1 MEEKN
6 TIGRILAID
15 TGSTSTKVGYFV
27 DGKLLFEEKLIH
39 SAEEIGRFK
48 HVMDQDKLRRDAIM
62 GFLQKKGI
70 ALQDLDIIM
79 ARGGLFAPV
88 RTGVYRVN
96 RDMRDVLLTCRD
108 GTHACNLSAVIADD
122 ISELVNEVRHEKG
135 LPAPFGLCH
144 AYIADPPMADEML
157 PECRLGGIPEFP
169 RRAFFHA
176 LNSRA
181 TVKQY
186 LRDHGH
192 KENDVTAIV
201 AHMGGGITV
210 TLHRNG
216 QVIDTNNGLGGDGPF
231 TPERAGTCPAFP
243 LIEMCFSGQYT
254 EGEVKKKILG
264 KGGAVAYFGTN
275 DLKIIEDRAL
285 AGDAD
290 CETFLNAYCLNIA
303 KYIASEAATVE
314 GKVDV
319 ILLTGGTANSKS
331 LCEAIRRRHR
341 PRRGLT
347 EQLHKH
353 LFRQVR
359 NQAADVLR
367 KRLPRRFGRVRYRN
381 VHQVIRPTERS
392 VLPALV
398 RKVGT
403 VIDPFNITDNHLHS
417 HLQPRHQ
424 RIQGRLFQ
432 AGERPQLPGGH
443 FPFPGDGIHHHP
455 LHPFRAILFLRPPPG
470 HQFQRNFP

>member
-1 MEEKN
+1 M
-6 TIGRILAID
+6 
-15 TGSTSTKVGYFV
+15 
-27 DGKLLFEEKLIH
+27 
-39 SAEEIGRFK
+39 
-48 HVMDQDKLRRDAIM
+48 
-62 GFLQKKGI
+62 
-70 ALQDLDIIM
+70 
-79 ARGGLFAPV
+79 
-88 RTGVYRVN
+88 
-96 RDMRDVLLTCRD
+96 
-108 GTHACNLSAVIADD
+108 
-122 ISELVNEVRHEKG
+122 NEVRYEKG
-135 LPAPFGLCH
+135 IPAPFGLCH

-254 EGEVKKKILG
+254 ESEVKKKILG

-275 DLKIIEDRAL
+275 DLKVIEDRAL
-285 AGDAD
+285 AGDVD

-319 ILLTGGTANSKS
+319 ILLTGGTANSKP
-331 LCEAIRRRHR
+331 LCEAIRRRVAFIAPVEVYAGEHELNSLAENGYNVLAGTVR
-341 PRRGLT
+341 IRRSPARLA
-347 EQLHKH
+347 EQLHQ
-353 LFRQVR
+353 RPVRDIR
-359 NQAADVLR
+359 NQAADLFR
-367 KRLPRRFGRVRYRN
+367 KRLPGGFGRIRN
-381 VHQVIRPTERS
+381 CYIHQVIRPAERS
-392 VLPALV
+392 VLPAFIS
-398 RKVGT
+398 KVGPI
-403 VIDPFNITDNHLHS
+403 IDSFNIADNHLRI

-424 RIQGRLFQ
+424 RIQGRFFET
-432 AGERPQLPGGH
+432 AERPQLLGGH
-443 FPFPGDGIHHHP
+443 LPFAGNGIHHHP
-455 LHPFRAILFLRPPPG
+455 LHPFRAIFFLRPPPG
-470 HQFQRNFP
+470 HQFTVPPDGRECAFPTAEEFPVNDFPGIHHIHLPVPRAQGFFGKPAFPRRQVLDGKTGNRVGKERDDAQPPDGGEHRLGSCHRCDRKVYAPHYLRYFR

>member
-1 MEEKN
+1 MEENN

-62 GFLQKKGI
+62 GFLQKQGI

-122 ISELVNEVRHEKG
+122 ISELVNEVRHDKG

-216 QVIDTNNGLGGDGPF
+216 PTAWAETAPSPRNAPAPARPSRSSKCASAAS
-231 TPERAGTCPAFP
+231 TPR
-243 LIEMCFSGQYT
+243 
-254 EGEVKKKILG
+254 VK
-264 KGGAVAYFGTN
+264 
-275 DLKIIEDRAL
+275 
-285 AGDAD
+285 
-290 CETFLNAYCLNIA
+290 
-303 KYIASEAATVE
+303 S
-314 GKVDV
+314 
-319 ILLTGGTANSKS
+319 
-331 LCEAIRRRHR
+331 
-341 PRRGLT
+341 
-347 EQLHKH
+347 
-353 LFRQVR
+353 
-359 NQAADVLR
+359 R
-367 KRLPRRFGRVRYRN
+367 KRFWGKAV
-381 VHQVIRPTERS
+381 QWPTS
-392 VLPALV
+392 AP
-398 RKVGT
+398 T
-403 VIDPFNITDNHLHS
+403 T
-417 HLQPRHQ
+417 
-424 RIQGRLFQ
+424 
-432 AGERPQLPGGH
+432 
-443 FPFPGDGIHHHP
+443 
-455 LHPFRAILFLRPPPG
+455 
-470 HQFQRNFP
+470 

>member
-1 MEEKN
+1 M
-6 TIGRILAID
+6 
-15 TGSTSTKVGYFV
+15 GYFV

-39 SAEEIGRFK
+39 TAEEVGRFK
-48 HVMDQDKLRRDAIM
+48 HVMDQDKMRRDAIM
-62 GFLQKKGI
+62 GFLHKKNI

-122 ISELVNEVRHEKG
+122 ISELVNEVRHDKG

-254 EGEVKKKILG
+254 ESEVKKKILG

-275 DLKIIEDRAL
+275 DLKLIEDRAL
-285 AGDAD
+285 AGDTD
-290 CETFLNAYCLNIA
+290 CKTFLDAYCLNIA

-319 ILLTGGTANSKS
+319 ILLTGGTANSGS
-331 LCEAIRRRHR
+331 LCEAIRRRVAFIAPVEVYAGEHELNSLAEN
-341 PRRGLT
+341 GY
-347 EQLHKH
+347 
-353 LFRQVR
+353 
-359 NQAADVLR
+359 NVL
-367 KRLPRRFGRVRYRN
+367 
-381 VHQVIRPTERS
+381 
-392 VLPALV
+392 A
-398 RKVGT
+398 GT
-403 VIDPFNITDNHLHS
+403 V
-417 HLQPRHQ
+417 
-424 RIQGRLFQ
+424 RIR
-432 AGERPQLPGGH
+432 RY
-443 FPFPGDGIHHHP
+443 DKS
-455 LHPFRAILFLRPPPG
+455 AIVPDED
-470 HQFQRNFP
+470 

>member
-1 MEEKN
+1 MKEN
-6 TIGRILAID
+6 NIGRILAID

-39 SAEEIGRFK
+39 TTEEVGRFK
-48 HVMDQDKLRRDAIM
+48 HVMDQDKMRRDAIM
-62 GFLQKKGI
+62 GFLHKKNI

-122 ISELVNEVRHEKG
+122 IAELVNEVRHDKG

-157 PECRLGGIPEFP
+157 P
-169 RRAFFHA
+169 
-176 LNSRA
+176 
-181 TVKQY
+181 QY

-254 EGEVKKKILG
+254 ESEVKKKILG

-275 DLKIIEDRAL
+275 DLKLIEDRAL
-285 AGDAD
+285 AGDTD
-290 CETFLNAYCLNIA
+290 CKTFLDAYCLNIA

-319 ILLTGGTANSKS
+319 ILLTGGTANSGS
-331 LCEAIRRRHR
+331 LCEAIRRRVAFIAPVEVYAGEHELNSLAEN
-341 PRRGLT
+341 GY
-347 EQLHKH
+347 
-353 LFRQVR
+353 
-359 NQAADVLR
+359 NVL
-367 KRLPRRFGRVRYRN
+367 
-381 VHQVIRPTERS
+381 
-392 VLPALV
+392 A
-398 RKVGT
+398 GT
-403 VIDPFNITDNHLHS
+403 V
-417 HLQPRHQ
+417 
-424 RIQGRLFQ
+424 RIR
-432 AGERPQLPGGH
+432 RY
-443 FPFPGDGIHHHP
+443 DKS
-455 LHPFRAILFLRPPPG
+455 AIVPDED
-470 HQFQRNFP
+470 